1 MPSPNTRLDLERRIR
16 EVVAEVLRLDPEQ
29 IRMEDDLLVDL
40 GADSLAL
47 AELAMQLER
56 RMGVKV
62 PGEEWLE
69 VIAVGELADLIERH
83 QRA

>member
-16 EVVAEVLRLDPEQ
+16 EVVAEMLRLDPEQ
-29 IRMEDDLLVDL
+29 IRMEDDLVVDL

-47 AELAMQLER
+47 AELTVQLEQ

-83 QRA
+83 QHP